1 MMIEGTSGALLVD
14 TTSRTGSSNLV
25 VAANTAVENPLS
37 VVSTK
42 VDQHQDM
49 QSFFTEI
56 QVPLSVVFKQ
66 QTPTYLSTPPQII
79 A

>member
-1 MMIEGTSGALLVD
+1 MVLYWLIQHPEQVLL
-14 TTSRTGSSNLV
+14 NLV

-37 VVSTK
+37 VVTRK

-49 QSFFTEI
+49 QSFTEI
-56 QVPLSVVFKQ
+56 QAPLSVVFKQ